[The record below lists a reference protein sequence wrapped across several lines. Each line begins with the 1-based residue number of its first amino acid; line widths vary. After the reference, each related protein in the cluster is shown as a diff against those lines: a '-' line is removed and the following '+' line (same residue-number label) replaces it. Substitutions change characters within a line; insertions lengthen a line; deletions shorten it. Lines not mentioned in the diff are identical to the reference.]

1 MINNTNLMFFAAA
14 QKAEFFSLKG
24 MFLNKLGMSEEA
36 NQAFATAIQMDL
48 NLPKS
53 WTEWGRYN
61 DGLFREKPTSMHLA
75 ANAISCYLQAAGL
88 YKNAKARKILVRVLW
103 LLNCDDAQGTLWQAC
118 DNYSGETPIWYWI
131 TFIPQLIQLLS
142 HRQAKFA
149 RKLLMQIAKSF
160 PQSLYYYLRTSKED
174 FALMKRSSLAASQRA
189 APTQNKDAP
198 ADAPKNDEADK
209 DPAKDSH
216 RFPAD
221 HVEEIL
227 NILKTAFPLL
237 ALTMEN
243 MAEQLQQRFK
253 PSNDEDIYRLT
264 NALLNDALQQYIH
277 RAPLTTDNGQLP
289 QTSQMNVTLFAE
301 NLPPGPL
308 KSAFESDFVTSK
320 PNLHEYVA
328 RLRRWRDRYE
338 ESLDKR
344 PRLQHLEHCSHYLV
358 EFQHQK
364 FDEVEIPGQYL
375 RLEDNNSN
383 FVRIN
388 RFLPE
393 YGLLRSNGMCN
404 RRITILSNK
413 GSLHSFAVQLP
424 SARYCRREERIFQLL
439 RLLNT
444 VLERKIQTRK
454 RGLTF
459 NVPTAVPISP
469 QLRLL
474 TYDES
479 FISMQDIY
487 ERHCKQVGI
496 GKDDPI
502 IAWVEKMRSTWDGGS
517 YRRTNVDFANLR
529 MELLEEIS
537 VKMISDK
544 ILTQFMTMSMSSPSD
559 LWIMRKQFT
568 LQMAATMFL
577 TYILFISARYPGR
590 IHISRSNGV
599 VIMSDMVP
607 TFSPQ
612 APHFKSPDPTPFRL
626 SPNIQHFI
634 GPIGIEGLLASSFM
648 ALGTALTS
656 SEHGLEDYLSIF
668 VHDEVRFWFSGM
680 QHQSK
685 HLEPTIDLVRQNVF
699 EVVKRARLM
708 SCRFGQDKA
717 SITPL
722 NQAVLDLINYASHPS
737 KLALQDPTWMP
748 WL

>member
-1 MINNTNLMFFAAA
+1 
-14 QKAEFFSLKG
+14 
-24 MFLNKLGMSEEA
+24 
-36 NQAFATAIQMDL
+36 
-48 NLPKS
+48 
-53 WTEWGRYN
+53 
-61 DGLFREKPTSMHLA
+61 
-75 ANAISCYLQAAGL
+75 
-88 YKNAKARKILVRVLW
+88 
-103 LLNCDDAQGTLWQAC
+103 
-118 DNYSGETPIWYWI
+118 
-131 TFIPQLIQLLS
+131 
-142 HRQAKFA
+142 
-149 RKLLMQIAKSF
+149 
-160 PQSLYYYLRTSKED
+160 
-174 FALMKRSSLAASQRA
+174 
-189 APTQNKDAP
+189 
-198 ADAPKNDEADK
+198 
-209 DPAKDSH
+209 
-216 RFPAD
+216 
-221 HVEEIL
+221 
-227 NILKTAFPLL
+227 
-237 ALTMEN
+237 
-243 MAEQLQQRFK
+243 
-253 PSNDEDIYRLT
+253 
-264 NALLNDALQQYIH
+264 
-277 RAPLTTDNGQLP
+277 
-289 QTSQMNVTLFAE
+289 MNVTLFAE

-717 SITPL
+717 SITPV

>member
-1 MINNTNLMFFAAA
+1 M
-14 QKAEFFSLKG
+14 
-24 MFLNKLGMSEEA
+24 
-36 NQAFATAIQMDL
+36 
-48 NLPKS
+48 
-53 WTEWGRYN
+53 
-61 DGLFREKPTSMHLA
+61 
-75 ANAISCYLQAAGL
+75 
-88 YKNAKARKILVRVLW
+88 RVLW

-142 HRQAKFA
+142 HRQSKFA

-174 FALMKRSSLAASQRA
+174 FALMKRNSIAASQRA
-189 APTQNKDAP
+189 ARAQNKDAP

-209 DPAKDSH
+209 DPANPH

-708 SCRFGQDKA
+708 SCRYGQDKA
-717 SITPL
+717 SITPV